1 MTVTYGEVFLFCWT
15 VLMTVLW
22 IRCREALRFHKHTMH
37 RLMSLMSDVADGH
50 LVINRVAGE
59 VVISE
64 KS

>member
-1 MTVTYGEVFLFCWT
+1 
-15 VLMTVLW
+15 MTVLW